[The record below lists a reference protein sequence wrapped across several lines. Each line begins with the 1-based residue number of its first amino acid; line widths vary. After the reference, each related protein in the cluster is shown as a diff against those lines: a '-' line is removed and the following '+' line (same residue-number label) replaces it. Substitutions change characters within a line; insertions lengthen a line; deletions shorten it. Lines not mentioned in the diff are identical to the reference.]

1 MRFRD
6 IGTRLRGVTVAGDY
20 GNPASID
27 WTEATLNK
35 LDMPCEFQPEADLSG
50 SSEDVVQQQRTES
63 HWRLFL
69 PAGTDIT
76 AQDRWRFDG
85 VDYEVDGDVKHWRVR
100 GAEHHV
106 EARVLKVT
114 GG

>member
-6 IGTRLRGVTVAGDY
+6 TGTRLRGVTVPGDY

-35 LDMPCEFQPEADLSG
+35 LDLPCEFQPE
-50 SSEDVVQQQRTES
+50 SSDEDVVQQERTES
-63 HWRLFL
+63 RWRLFL
-69 PAGTDIT
+69 PAGADMT
-76 AQDRWRFDG
+76 AKDRWRFDS
-85 VDYEVDGDVKHWRVR
+85 VDYEVDGEVEPWRR
-100 GAEHHV
+100 SGREHHR
-106 EARVLKVT
+106 EARLLRVS

>member
-6 IGTRLRGVTVAGDY
+6 TGTRLRGVTVPGDY
-20 GNPASID
+20 GNPSSID

-35 LDMPCEFQPEADLSG
+35 LDLPCEMQPETATTTSN
-50 SSEDVVQQQRTES
+50 EDVVQQQRTLT

-69 PAGTDIT
+69 PAGADIT
-76 AQDRWRFDG
+76 AKDRWRFAG
-85 VDYEVDGDVKHWRVR
+85 VDYEVDGEVASWRLR
-100 GAEHHV
+100 GTEHHV
-106 EARVLKVT
+106 EVRLQRVS